1 MTDESYART
10 DLACEAKIKDPPP
23 MGGITAKEYTEDG
36 ITVSHMQVHSEEA
49 AKRCGLDCGQYI
61 TLSHPKL
68 WKLSDK
74 IYHSFCHKLAR
85 YLREMA
91 EAMTGRVP
99 DAQFGVLIAG
109 LGNREITP
117 DAVGPLT
124 TDKLEVTRHLRN
136 HAPEA
141 FDAMGRCSLSAI
153 APGVLGQT
161 GIETVELIRGAVENA
176 HPDLVIAVDALAARS
191 CERLATT
198 VQLSDRGIS
207 PGSGIGNFRQAICTD
222 TVGAPVLALGVPTV
236 VDSSTLVYDA
246 LAQARI
252 GSISDELR
260 QVLETGRS
268 FFVSPKESDVIT
280 AQLSTLLAES
290 ISLAFTVSA

>member
-1 MTDESYART
+1 MIDESYSRT

-23 MGGITAKEYTEDG
+23 IGGITAKEYTEDG
-36 ITVSHMQVHSEEA
+36 ITVSHLQVHSEEA
-49 AKRCGLDCGQYI
+49 AERCGLACGHYI
-61 TLSHPKL
+61 TLSHPGL
-68 WKLSDK
+68 WKLSDEG
-74 IYHSFCHKLAR
+74 YSRFCHELAR
-85 YLREMA
+85 HLREMA
-91 EAMTGRVP
+91 KVMTGRTP

-124 TDKLEVTRHLRN
+124 AAKLEVTRHLRS

-141 FDAMGRCSLSAI
+141 FRALGRCSLSAL

-161 GIETVELIRGAVENA
+161 GIETVELIRGAAENA
-176 HPDLVIAVDALAARS
+176 QPDLVIAVDALAARS
-191 CERLATT
+191 CDRLACT
-198 VQLSDRGIS
+198 VQLSDQGIS
-207 PGSGIGNFRQAICTD
+207 PGSGIGNFRQAISAE
-222 TVGAPVLALGVPTV
+222 TVGVPVLALGVPTV

-246 LAQARI
+246 LAKAKI
-252 GSISDELR
+252 GSVSDELR
-260 QVLETGRS
+260 QVLENGRS

-280 AQLSTLLAES
+280 AQLSTMLAES

>member
-1 MTDESYART
+1 MTDKSYSRT
-10 DLACEAKIKDPPP
+10 DLACEVTLNPPP
-23 MGGITAKEYTEDG
+23 HIGGVSVKEYTEDG
-36 ITVSHMQVHSEEA
+36 ITVSHMQVRSEEA
-49 AKRCGLDCGQYI
+49 ARQCGLDCGHYI

-74 IYHSFCHKLAR
+74 IYQSFCHQLAR
-85 YLREMA
+85 HLREIA
-91 EAMTGRVP
+91 KTMTGREP
-99 DAQFGVLIAG
+99 DAEFCVLIVG

-117 DAVGPLT
+117 DAIGPLT
-124 TDKLEVTRHLRN
+124 ADKLEVTRHLYS

-141 FDAMGRCSLSAI
+141 FRTMGRCALAAI

-161 GIETVELIRGAVENA
+161 GIETAELIRGAVENA
-176 HPDLVIAVDALAARS
+176 RPDLVIAVDALAARS

-246 LAQARI
+246 LAKAKI
-252 GSISDELR
+252 GSVSDELR
-260 QVLETGRS
+260 QVLENGRS

-280 AQLSTLLAES
+280 AQLSTLLSEA
-290 ISLAFTVSA
+290 ISLAFTIS

>member
-1 MTDESYART
+1 MTDESYSRT

-23 MGGITAKEYTEDG
+23 IGGITAKEYTEDG
-36 ITVSHMQVHSEEA
+36 ITVSYMQVHSEEA
-49 AKRCGLDCGQYI
+49 AERCGLACGQYI

-68 WKLSDK
+68 WKLSDDA
-74 IYHSFCHKLAR
+74 YRTFCHQLAR
-85 YLREMA
+85 YLRKMA
-91 EAMTGRVP
+91 ETMTGHPP
-99 DAQFGVLIAG
+99 DAQFSVLIAG

-117 DAVGPLT
+117 DAIGPLT
-124 TDKLEVTRHLRN
+124 TDKLEVTRHLRS

-141 FDAMGRCSLSAI
+141 FHAIGRCSLSAI

-161 GIETVELIRGAVENA
+161 GIETEELIRGAVENVR
-176 HPDLVIAVDALAARS
+176 PDLVIAVDALAARS
-191 CERLATT
+191 CDRLAST

-207 PGSGIGNFRQAICTD
+207 PGSGIGNFRQAISTE
-222 TVGAPVLALGVPTV
+222 TVGVPVLALGVPTV

-246 LAQARI
+246 LAQAKI
-252 GSISDELR
+252 GSVSDELR
-260 QVLETGRS
+260 RVLENGRS

-280 AQLSTLLAES
+280 AQLSTMLAEA